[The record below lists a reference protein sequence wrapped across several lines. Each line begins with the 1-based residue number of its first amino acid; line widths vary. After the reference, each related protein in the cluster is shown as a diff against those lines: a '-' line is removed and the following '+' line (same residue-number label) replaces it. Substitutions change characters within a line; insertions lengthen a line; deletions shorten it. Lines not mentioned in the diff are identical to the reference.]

1 MSDLSE
7 LSAPWWE
14 LVLRGAVVYFAL
26 LVLVRLS
33 GKRTVGEFTPFDLI
47 VVVLLSEA
55 VSGSLSGEDS
65 SLPGGLIVAVVLI
78 SLNWTIGFMTARVP
92 ALNRAVEGSPV
103 LVARDGEVFAD
114 VLRRQSISA
123 QEFDSEMRSSGCG
136 SRDEIALAV
145 LEPSGHISFVKRG
158 GK

>member
-1 MSDLSE
+1 MSNLFE

-14 LVLRGAVVYFAL
+14 LVLRGTVVYFAL

-65 SLPGGLIVAVVLI
+65 SLPGGLIVAVVLVF
-78 SLNWTIGFMTARVP
+78 LNWTIGFMTARIP

-114 VLRRQSISA
+114 VLRRQSISS

-145 LEPSGHISFVKRG
+145 LEPSGHVSFVKRD